1 MRIPFFSTV
10 AITAILIIYAWIKP
24 TEHKINL
31 RSWDEAYTMART
43 MVDRMSLEQKVNIA
57 TGVGWK
63 NGPCVGNSYAI
74 SNPDFPS
81 LCLQDA
87 PLGVRFAYNVTS
99 GVAGINAAASFDRN
113 AIYERGVYM
122 GQEFRGK
129 GVHIQLGPA
138 MNFMRS
144 PEGGRGWESGGEDPF
159 LMGVLAEQTV
169 LGIQSQ
175 GVIATAKHYILNEQE
190 LHRTTGS
197 SEADE
202 RTLHE
207 IYLWPFARAIEAGVG
222 SVMCSYN
229 QVNGIFACEND
240 YLLNTVLKGELGFKG
255 FVQSDWSATMSTV
268 DSANHGL
275 DMTMPGDITM
285 GSNDSYFGKNL
296 TDAVRAKKVPESR
309 VTDMA
314 TRIVAAWY
322 KLGQDKGFPK
332 TALDSFH
339 LDKAPYINVQLD
351 HYKLVRTMGAASTVL
366 LKNSGILPLNKSIK
380 NVAFVGSDA
389 AVNPDDINAC
399 DDHGCNKGTL
409 AQGWGS
415 GTAFFPYLVD
425 PITGLTG
432 ALGKDVKFTK
442 SLDDWNLDAAVAAAK
457 DADVAFVFSS
467 ANSGEEYI
475 IVDGNVGDRNNLS
488 LWNNGDNLI
497 KAVAD
502 TNKNTVVVIHSVGP
516 VLMPWIDHPNIKA
529 VVWPG
534 LPGQESGNSLADVVT
549 GMVNPSGRL
558 PYTIAKKASDYPLKP
573 DPAHNVVYKEKL
585 LMGYKW
591 FDANNVTPLFPF
603 GHGLS
608 YTSFTYSGLTVKTV
622 ASGKSTKVSIT
633 VTIKNTGHLDG
644 AEIPQLYLSFPE
656 STNEPPKL
664 LRGFE
669 KVFIKAGK
677 EKDVKFELTST
688 ELSIWDTD
696 SKSWVVPS
704 GKFIAHVGA
713 SSRDIR
719 QSTDFTLLPG
729 VEKYVKGAALDRLVR
744 LILSLFL

>member
-1 MRIPFFSTV
+1 
-10 AITAILIIYAWIKP
+10 
-24 TEHKINL
+24 
-31 RSWDEAYTMART
+31 
-43 MVDRMSLEQKVNIA
+43 MVE
-57 TGVGWK
+57 
-63 NGPCVGNSYAI
+63 C
-74 SNPDFPS
+74 
-81 LCLQDA
+81 
-87 PLGVRFAYNVTS
+87 
-99 GVAGINAAASFDRN
+99 
-113 AIYERGVYM
+113 
-122 GQEFRGK
+122 
-129 GVHIQLGPA
+129 
-138 MNFMRS
+138 NF
-144 PEGGRGWESGGEDPF
+144 
-159 LMGVLAEQTV
+159 
-169 LGIQSQ
+169 
-175 GVIATAKHYILNEQE
+175 
-190 LHRTTGS
+190 
-197 SEADE
+197 
-202 RTLHE
+202 
-207 IYLWPFARAIEAGVG
+207 
-222 SVMCSYN
+222 
-229 QVNGIFACEND
+229 
-240 YLLNTVLKGELGFKG
+240 
-255 FVQSDWSATMSTV
+255 
-268 DSANHGL
+268 
-275 DMTMPGDITM
+275 
-285 GSNDSYFGKNL
+285 
-296 TDAVRAKKVPESR
+296 
-309 VTDMA
+309 
-314 TRIVAAWY
+314 
-322 KLGQDKGFPK
+322 FPK
-332 TALDSFH
+332 
-339 LDKAPYINVQLD
+339 
-351 HYKLVRTMGAASTVL
+351 
-366 LKNSGILPLNKSIK
+366 
-380 NVAFVGSDA
+380 
-389 AVNPDDINAC
+389 
-399 DDHGCNKGTL
+399 
-409 AQGWGS
+409 
-415 GTAFFPYLVD
+415 
-425 PITGLTG
+425 
-432 ALGKDVKFTK
+432 
-442 SLDDWNLDAAVAAAK
+442 
-457 DADVAFVFSS
+457 
-467 ANSGEEYI
+467 
-475 IVDGNVGDRNNLS
+475 
-488 LWNNGDNLI
+488 I